1 MVNTFQWRSD
11 LHFPMERYPRK
22 KKFSVEIWDA
32 NDYLESSKHR
42 DRDTENGSEHDF
54 DGNIIKP
61 LIIVNFN
68 HSKAKNFF
76 NVL

>member
-1 MVNTFQWRSD
+1 M
-11 LHFPMERYPRK
+11 
-22 KKFSVEIWDA
+22 
-32 NDYLESSKHR
+32 LESSKHR
-42 DRDTENGSEHDF
+42 DQDTENGSEHDF
-54 DGNIIKP
+54 DGNSKP

>member
-1 MVNTFQWRSD
+1 MEKRFAFPNGMVST
-11 LHFPMERYPRK
+11 K

-68 HSKAKNFF
+68 HSMAKNFF